1 MNYDQFL
8 KEVEATVQEKLG
20 VGYKVGIQRVTKF
33 NGVVLDGL
41 VVSELDKYFAPTI
54 YLNPYYTCFKQ
65 GQPLGD
71 ILEEVISVYKEN
83 SDAAL
88 GDMKRLLDFENLKE
102 KVVYKLIQ
110 KGANQELL
118 DDVPYF
124 EFLNLAVVFY
134 LILDEN
140 EDMQMTALI
149 HNSHMAAWGTTK
161 EELRELAMINTP
173 VLLPPVIRTM
183 RDIMREILKEQF
195 EDLYLEEL
203 FDDFME
209 EDLGKPPLYVLSN
222 RKQMN
227 GSSCILYEGC
237 LEKFASEQNADV
249 VILPSSQH
257 ELILIPDKGGL
268 DYEDLQEMVE
278 QINKS
283 EVPVEDV
290 LSDRVYKYDRVQ
302 DQIVMLEK
310 QEE

>member
-8 KEVEATVQEKLG
+8 KEVTAEVQKKLG

-41 VVSELDKYFAPTI
+41 VISELDKNFAPTI

-83 SDAAL
+83 SDAVL

-110 KGANQELL
+110 KRANQELL

-124 EFLNLAVVFY
+124 EFLDLAVVFY

-140 EDMQMTALI
+140 EEAQMTALI
-149 HNSHMAAWGTTK
+149 HNSHVVIWGTTK
-161 EELRELAMINTP
+161 EELRELAMRNTP
-173 VLLPPVIRTM
+173 VLLPPVIQTM
-183 RDIMREILKEQF
+183 RDIMHEILKEQF
-195 EDLYLEEL
+195 EDLYVDEF
-203 FDDFME
+203 FDDFMG

-227 GSSCILYEGC
+227 GSSCILYKGC

-249 VILPSSQH
+249 IILPSSQH
-257 ELILIPDKGGL
+257 EVILIPDKGGL
-268 DYEDLQEMVE
+268 DYADLQETVK

-290 LSDRVYKYDRVQ
+290 LSDCVYKYDRDK
-302 DQIVMLEK
+302 DQIVMLGK
-310 QEE
+310 